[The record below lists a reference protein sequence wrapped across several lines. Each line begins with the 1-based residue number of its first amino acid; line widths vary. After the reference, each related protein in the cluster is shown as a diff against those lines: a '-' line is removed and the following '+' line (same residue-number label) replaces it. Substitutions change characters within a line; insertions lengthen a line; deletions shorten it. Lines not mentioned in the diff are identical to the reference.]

1 MDQTPD
7 SLDAV
12 FAFLVAFAIS
22 LLLVRPTIR
31 LAVRLGAIDYP
42 NQRSLHEEPTE
53 IATWPDP
60 RERRRMTD
68 GMVFTVEPFL
78 SMGAQWAEGGNDDW
92 TLYSDP
98 RAPTVQYE
106 HTVVVTRGGPL
117 VVTLPG

>member
-1 MDQTPD
+1 
-7 SLDAV
+7 
-12 FAFLVAFAIS
+12 
-22 LLLVRPTIR
+22 
-31 LAVRLGAIDYP
+31 
-42 NQRSLHEEPTE
+42 EPKE

-60 RERRRMTD
+60 SERRRMTD

-78 SMGAQWAEGGNDDW
+78 SMGADWAESGDKDDW
-92 TLYSDP
+92 TLYSEP